1 MPTVPSKIW
10 LRANFEMRCLT
21 SGIAGSVAAFEKQ
34 ANQILS
40 TAAEYDYDLLGMQ
53 NTIPPLV
60 GLRHESCSWTVYM
73 VIEHLRLHTD
83 FLLEAI
89 RSLIVNNELRAPTP
103 AIRYWQP
110 EDVGPESVDRFQD
123 SVWAYVGFANNLVE
137 SRKHRQ
143 ATGSIRHPL
152 YGLLDVK
159 RLSVYS
165 NHHINIHR
173 RQIQAIIASIGV
185 V

>member
-1 MPTVPSKIW
+1 MPTLPSKIW

-21 SGIAGSVAAFEKQ
+21 NSFAGSVAAFEKQ

-40 TAAEYDYDLLGMQ
+40 TVAEYDYDILGMPE
-53 NTIPPLV
+53 TISPLV
-60 GLRHESCSWTVYM
+60 GLRSESCSWTVYM

-89 RSLIVNNELRAPTP
+89 RSLIINNELRAPTP
-103 AIRYWQP
+103 TIRYLRP
-110 EDVGPESVDRFQD
+110 EDVGSESVDRFQD
-123 SVWAYVGFANNLVE
+123 SVWAYVGFANNLIE

-143 ATGSIRHPL
+143 STGSIRHPL
-152 YGLLDVK
+152 YGLLNVK
-159 RLSVYS
+159 RLSIYGQHQIS
-165 NHHINIHR
+165 IHR

-185 V
+185 A